1 MEEQQKV
8 ESGEQEEEKELTAK
22 EKIELERQEEAKLRQ
37 KFPMA
42 GRPGLPGKP
51 AGGNIFALH
60 FCIAY
65 LHCTFSLHFFIALLH
80 CHFCIAILHCT
91 IALHY
96 HPTAICRSRG
106 PVELFAETNGQEH

>member
-8 ESGEQEEEKELTAK
+8 ESGEQEEEKKLTAK

-51 AGGNIFALH
+51 AGGKIFAAGEVGNAEVLWCFLGIKPNLQGLGVSQA
-60 FCIAY
+60 FCRNVWPRT
-65 LHCTFSLHFFIALLH
+65 LN
-80 CHFCIAILHCT
+80 ILT
-91 IALHY
+91 VGI
-96 HPTAICRSRG
+96 IR
-106 PVELFAETNGQEH
+106 

>member
-51 AGGNIFALH
+51 AGGKIFALH

-65 LHCTFSLHFFIALLH
+65 LHCTFSLHFCIALL
-80 CHFCIAILHCT
+80 LCT
-91 IALHY
+91 FALHY

-106 PVELFAETNGQEH
+106 PVKLFAETNGQEH